1 MKGFKEKVL
10 CIFFITIFMAVLLHK
25 NLYANV
31 PSERVQYI
39 MNKTIEILEDQD
51 LKTPEKEPEK
61 RKLLRELS
69 KDFFDF
75 EEMAKRTLSFH
86 WRKLSAGEKKEFTEL
101 FFELL
106 EYTYIGKVKDYNGI
120 EVNFTKEIIE
130 GDFAMVKAKAYTD
143 KNQKILIECRLLNK
157 NGTWNAYD
165 ISVEGISLINN
176 YRTQFNSIIR
186 SSSYSNLV
194 KKIKEK
200 INLLKKQ

>member
-1 MKGFKEKVL
+1 MQGFKGK
-10 CIFFITIFMAVLLHK
+10 IFFIFLITIFIGGLLNK

-31 PSERVQYI
+31 PTERVKYTI
-39 MNKTIEILEDQD
+39 NKLIEILEDQN

-61 RKLLRELS
+61 RKLLEELS

-75 EEMAKRTLSFH
+75 EEMSKRALSFH

-106 EYTYIGKVKDYNGI
+106 EYRYIRKVKNYNGV

-130 GDFAMVKAKAYTD
+130 GDFAMVRAKSYT
-143 KNQKILIECRLLNK
+143 KNQKIVVECRLLNK
-157 NGTWNAYD
+157 NGNWNAYD
-165 ISVEGISLINN
+165 ISIEGISLINN

-186 SSSYSNLV
+186 RSSYYNLV